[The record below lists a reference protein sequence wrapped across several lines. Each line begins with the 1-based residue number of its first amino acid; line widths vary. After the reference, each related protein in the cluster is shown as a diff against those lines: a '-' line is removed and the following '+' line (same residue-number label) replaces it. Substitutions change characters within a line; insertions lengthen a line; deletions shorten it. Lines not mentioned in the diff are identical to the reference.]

1 MVDFWGSQATDFR
14 SSQKAQ
20 LRFDQFCFEEKYAII
35 TLLKEHSDSVYNI
48 FNYSRQKIDAI
59 VNAIDKVKE
68 KSYLL
73 TSTGYG
79 DVHPFTVTG
88 QILTIIY
95 AVFGIPLNIA
105 FTADFGELITKAISA
120 ITEYFRLLCN
130 KGDQREG
137 NKAQQLS
144 QEVLFII
151 VSFVTTVYVNFLT
164 IVVLFVERAQGWTFM
179 DSMHFTFGS
188 VSLIGFGDLVTRRE
202 KHYVFIVMPLL
213 FIGETLMALVFGH
226 LQRTFRFHAVVWA
239 KLIVLQIRKTLR
251 KRCTRD
257 LSETNTEKGVN
268 EGMPQGKKTLEKVD
282 NAIKKELN
290 DLRVST
296 QSEDARCRA
305 VPIRSS
311 RRARRKIRSKIKVV
325 LGGTPPEEQSLS

>member
-1 MVDFWGSQATDFR
+1 VAMDSEVLLRFQEAENVEDLRKLYSKLAVPQIRPKLCFLTYLVILPLYICFGGLVFWATDFR

-59 VNAIDKVKE
+59 VNAIDKMEICHRKGVSDFRPKTFDPYNSIIF
-68 KSYLL
+68 SYSVL

-130 KGDQREG
+130 KGDQRYLRTI
-137 NKAQQLS
+137 QQNWKLMNPTVGFFRFYSSHSNQLCRHYISTLDVLKLYLFLTLQISLELS
-144 QEVLFII
+144 QIKVLKLHVADIYAKYMPCNAKINCCLKF
-151 VSFVTTVYVNFLT
+151 
-164 IVVLFVERAQGWTFM
+164 
-179 DSMHFTFGS
+179 H
-188 VSLIGFGDLVTRRE
+188 LISSGGR
-202 KHYVFIVMPLL
+202 
-213 FIGETLMALVFGH
+213 
-226 LQRTFRFHAVVWA
+226 
-239 KLIVLQIRKTLR
+239 
-251 KRCTRD
+251 
-257 LSETNTEKGVN
+257 
-268 EGMPQGKKTLEKVD
+268 
-282 NAIKKELN
+282 
-290 DLRVST
+290 
-296 QSEDARCRA
+296 RCRYY
-305 VPIRSS
+305 RWML
-311 RRARRKIRSKIKVV
+311 R
-325 LGGTPPEEQSLS
+325 

>member
-1 MVDFWGSQATDFR
+1 MDSEVLLRFQEAENVEDLRKLYSKLAVPQIRPKLCFLTYLVILPLYICFGGLVFWATDFR

-59 VNAIDKVKE
+59 VNAIDKMEICHRKGVSDFRPKTFDPYNSIIF
-68 KSYLL
+68 SYSVL

-226 LQRTFRFHAVVWA
+226 LQAVAGQDGRYVQ
-239 KLIVLQIRKTLR
+239 K
-251 KRCTRD
+251 
-257 LSETNTEKGVN
+257 
-268 EGMPQGKKTLEKVD
+268 
-282 NAIKKELN
+282 
-290 DLRVST
+290 
-296 QSEDARCRA
+296 
-305 VPIRSS
+305 
-311 RRARRKIRSKIKVV
+311 
-325 LGGTPPEEQSLS
+325 